1 MHIDKENAE
10 LCWISLILR
19 VAMASLFAVA
29 AYGKFTGLENY
40 TAMIMGMFK
49 DTFLPGWLLSP
60 YVNLLPY
67 AEALAAVWL
76 LVGVNLREAW
86 IFTAFLLVSLAF
98 GMIVAKQATG
108 ASENYIYVV
117 IACLGLYV
125 SRYDG
130 CALGKCCKK

>member
-10 LCWISLILR
+10 LSWISLILR

-40 TAMIMGMFK
+40 AAMVMGMFK

-86 IFTAFLLVSLAF
+86 VFTAFLLVSLAF
-98 GMIVAKQATG
+98 GMIVAKQGTT
-108 ASENYIYVV
+108 ASENYIYAV

-125 SRYDG
+125 SRYDQ

>member
-10 LCWISLILR
+10 LSWISLVLR
-19 VAMASLFAVA
+19 VAMGSLLAVA

-67 AEALAAVWL
+67 AEALAAIWL
-76 LVGVNLREAW
+76 LVGVKLREAW
-86 IFTAFLLVSLAF
+86 VFTAFLLVSLAF
-98 GMIVAKQATG
+98 GVVVASKKA
-108 ASENYIYVV
+108 EDNLVFWLV
-117 IACLGLYV
+117 E
-125 SRYDG
+125 
-130 CALGKCCKK
+130 ALG

>member
-10 LCWISLILR
+10 LSWISMVLR

-49 DTFLPGWLLSP
+49 DTFLPAWLLSP

-67 AEALAAVWL
+67 AEALAAIWL
-76 LVGVNLREAW
+76 LVGVKLREAW
-86 IFTAFLLVSLAF
+86 VFTAFLLVSLAF
-98 GMIVAKQATG
+98 GIMVIKQSA
-108 ASENYIYVV
+108 ADNFVFV
-117 IACLGLYV
+117 LVACLGLYA
-125 SRYDG
+125 SRYDA